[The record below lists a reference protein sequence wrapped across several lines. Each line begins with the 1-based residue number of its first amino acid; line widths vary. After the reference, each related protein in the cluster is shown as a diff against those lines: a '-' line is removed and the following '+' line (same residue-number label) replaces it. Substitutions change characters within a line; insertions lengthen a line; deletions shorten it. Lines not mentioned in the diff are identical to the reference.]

1 MIDEALFKTDYLG
14 KDGFIWWIG
23 QVADAKSWKAQS
35 SHANFQDSQKAN
47 KNWPERCKVRI
58 IGYHTFRTTEL
69 EDKDLPWAHI
79 MMDPAFGSGQGGEGV
94 SSNLTGGE
102 VCFGFFLDG
111 DDAQQPVL
119 VGVIHRHKNVQNFPK
134 DEDFAFRPFTGHSS
148 SIPSTKREAPSPTGP
163 KEAPS
168 PITPSIQKDNPGIE
182 YKNGKIGFSTS
193 LDLGV
198 SYNPILKYGDTLWP
212 GKQTLAHL
220 AFNKK
225 VAFTYTKPSG
235 CRDNMIGQITQLL
248 QDFIGLTNG
257 IQKYADVYIDPILNT
272 VVDIRNSIRSVARS
286 IAGILRLVINSIR
299 GALIKYTINLFKD
312 FIALRPP
319 PEQTILGQSVK
330 NIIDKIFCLIE
341 KLIPTIISLLEQY
354 LTKMVDTVINAPRCA
369 VEQFTAG
376 ILATVMD
383 TIEGGIDTIISGI
396 NWLTGGLSSV
406 FNILNQASS
415 MASSIYN
422 FIGCDNLKCKKPS
435 KWVSAFAM
443 GPSNVD
449 SDNWEKMVGSIN
461 IVKGAAK
468 DLKSVE
474 NAIMDLSLYNQGSSY
489 GVCNQSV
496 NNPTTQDELSMNLP
510 GIIRS
515 NPIPPIVDIYG
526 DGLGGSLIPI
536 INANGSLVSIEIES
550 GGVGYTYPPIL
561 TVVDKSGYG
570 SNATA
575 ETKIDSDGTITQ
587 VVITNPGGGYA
598 QGNSDISKV
607 CVRELTVVRPG
618 IGYTSGDTLTDGI
631 NTYYPIISPINGAII
646 SVKPLSVP
654 YCGFTSLPSIFIN
667 TTTGVGAKI
676 LAIVSLQGTTG
687 DEKALGIG
695 SSVINVVDCV

>member
-23 QVADAKSWKAQS
+23 QVADAKSWKGQS

-163 KEAPS
+163 KVPPS

-198 SYNPILKYGDTLWP
+198 SYKPIIKHGDTLW
-212 GKQTLAHL
+212 TASESLAHL
-220 AFNKK
+220 AFMKK
-225 VAFTYTKPSG
+225 VTFTYSKPSG
-235 CRDNMIGQITQLL
+235 CRDNMIGQITQIL
-248 QDFIGLTNG
+248 QDFIGFTNG
-257 IQKYADVYIDPILNT
+257 IQKYANVYIDPILNT
-272 VVDIRNSIRSVARS
+272 VVDIGNSIKSVARS
-286 IAGILRLVINSIR
+286 IGGIIRLIVNSIR
-299 GALIKYTINLFKD
+299 GAILKCIIKLFKN
-312 FIALRPP
+312 FIGLIVPP
-319 PEQTILGQSVK
+319 PQQVIISQSVK
-330 NIIDKIFCLIE
+330 NIIDLLFCLFE
-341 KLIPTIISLLEQY
+341 KLIPVIITFIEQY
-354 LTKMVDTVINAPRCA
+354 LEKMIDKVFNAPICA

-376 ILATVMD
+376 ILTNVMS
-383 TIEGGIDTIISGI
+383 TIESSIDKITSGI
-396 NWLTGGLSSV
+396 NWLTGGLSNV
-406 FNILNQASS
+406 FNVLNQASS
-415 MASSIYN
+415 LASLIYS
-422 FIGCDNLKCKKPS
+422 FIGCDSLKCKTPS
-435 KWVSAFAM
+435 KWVSTM
-443 GPSNVD
+443 GPSNVL
-449 SDNWEKMVGSIN
+449 SDNWSKMVGSIN
-461 IVKGAAK
+461 IVKGTA
-468 DLKSVE
+468 DGLGSVE
-474 NAIMDLSLYNQGSSY
+474 NAIADLSLYNQGSSY
-489 GVCNQSV
+489 SSCNRSV
-496 NNPTTQDELSMNLP
+496 NNPTTQAELSMNLP
-510 GIIRS
+510 GVIRAVA
-515 NPIPPIVDIYG
+515 IPPMVDVYG
-526 DGLGGSLIPI
+526 DGLGGSLVPI
-536 INANGSLVSIEIES
+536 IDANGSLVSIEIES
-550 GGVGYTYPPIL
+550 GGVGYTYPPII
-561 TVVDKSGYG
+561 TIVDKSGYG

-587 VVITNPGGGYA
+587 VLITNPGAGYA
-598 QGNSDISKV
+598 QGNSNASKV
-607 CVRELTVVRPG
+607 CVRELMVVNPG

-654 YCGFTSLPSIFIN
+654 YCGFTSLPTIFIN

-676 LAIVSLQGTTG
+676 LAIVSLEGTTG